1 MTDATNILAKPV
13 LPAGYSPYQQFWRRF
28 RRNRLAVISLFFICL
43 LAVMA
48 LLWSGDP
55 TPVENA
61 GKLGPL
67 MKPLDSVRRFPYDPN
82 APVLEDMLKGPSREH
97 PFGTDQIGRD
107 VMARI
112 LHGTRISMTVGLVAV
127 GISMTIGITIGA
139 VAGYFAGWIDTV
151 LMRFVDVM
159 MNFPRFFLVIT
170 VVALLDKPSYWW
182 IIIVLGVTGWTGT
195 SRLVRAE
202 FLSLRERDFVT
213 AIKALGAGHGRT
225 MFKHMLPNGVA
236 PVLVSATLGVA
247 GAILTEAGLSF
258 LGFGV
263 QPPQAT
269 WGNILSEGRT
279 YVLDAWWLTVFPG
292 IAVLLTV
299 LAFNLLGEGLRDA
312 LNPRLSER

>member
-1 MTDATNILAKPV
+1 MSATISKPV
-13 LPAGYSPYQQFWRRF
+13 IPPGYNPYQQFWRRF
-28 RRNRLAVISLFFICL
+28 RRNRLAVISLFFIVF
-43 LAVMA
+43 LAIVA

-55 TPVENA
+55 VSPDKAATLNLVE
-61 GKLGPL
+61 
-67 MKPLDSVRRFPYDPN
+67 KPLDRVRSYPYDPN
-82 APVLEDMLKGPSREH
+82 AAVLDDMIEPPSPQH
-97 PFGTDQIGRD
+97 PFGTDQLGRD
-107 VMARI
+107 VCARL

-127 GISMTIGITIGA
+127 GISITIGITIGA
-139 VAGYFAGWIDTV
+139 LAGYFAGWIDTF
-151 LMRFVDVM
+151 LMRFVDIM

-170 VVALLDKPSYWW
+170 VVALLDKPSFWW
-182 IIIVLGVTGWTGT
+182 IILVLGVTGWTGT
-195 SRLVRAE
+195 ARLVRAE
-202 FLSLRERDFVT
+202 FLSLRSRDFVV
-213 AIKALGAGHGRT
+213 AVKALGAGHART

-269 WGNILSEGRT
+269 WGNILSQGRT
-279 YVLDAWWLTVFPG
+279 YVFDAWWLTVFPG